1 MKTLVV
7 STKEGGNLKKAISK
21 INEKFLK
28 NTTAR
33 QVVAPQ
39 FDFIEKKEE
48 THLVIGLNMVFPSF
62 LIPANYSVLIGV
74 IVFALTGFKIPILI
88 SSGIIWLLLMLPDFF
103 QQPRILYYFFL
114 RGIQKN
120 GFTGKV
126 KYEGGK

>member
-7 STKEGGNLKKAISK
+7 STKERKNLELTVLK
-21 INEKFLK
+21 IKEKFLK
-28 NTTAR
+28 NKTAM

-39 FDFIEKKEE
+39 FDFIEVKEE

-62 LIPANYSVLIGV
+62 LIPANYSLIIGV
-74 IVFALTGFKIPILI
+74 IVFILTGFKIPILI
-88 SSGIIWLLLMLPDFF
+88 SSGIIWLILMLPDFL
-103 QQPRILYYFFL
+103 QHPRILYYFFL

-120 GFTGKV
+120 GFNGKV